1 MRAAT
6 CNSPTIRCWPSVLA
20 GQKTA
25 YAFTVFKRTSSASE
39 ALSTL
44 SSSLVDS
51 LRGSVQAVLGVEK
64 VVDDHEVVVGIREAM
79 MGLHGAA
86 GLERNPRLHRQIAST
101 QDAEGLW
108 YVRAELY
115 ADLCQLH
122 NEVHAVR
129 CLESLLPL
137 FQGCL
142 PSGLLKTRTPG
153 AGAVRAPS
161 LARNWLQRRRPD

>member
-1 MRAAT
+1 M
-6 CNSPTIRCWPSVLA
+6 
-20 GQKTA
+20 
-25 YAFTVFKRTSSASE
+25 FKRSSFASDT
-39 ALSTL
+39 LSTL

-51 LRGSVQAVLGVEK
+51 LRDSVHAVLGVEK
-64 VVDDHEVVVGIREAM
+64 VVNDHASVTRIREAM

-122 NEVHAVR
+122 DEIHAVR

-153 AGAVRAPS
+153 AGAARVQP